1 MKKTFWI
8 LFITLLAA
16 PAFAGD
22 RVGLSAN
29 VGGSLSHV
37 PEPRLISPTSEQV
50 DLTGKPS
57 LLFEWSPFEGDIT
70 RRDFYDF
77 RIYKGYNRVEAN
89 LMFKDKV
96 FKSSYKIDLNANR
109 FENGQVYT
117 WSVRQVYMNGSKS
130 RKATSSFK
138 VVKR

>member
-1 MKKTFWI
+1 MKKMLWI
-8 LFITLLAA
+8 LLVLLLAA
-16 PAFAGD
+16 PAFAD
-22 RVGLSAN
+22 ERIGLSAN

-50 DLTGKPS
+50 DLTGKSS

-70 RRDFYDF
+70 RRDYYDF

-89 LMFKDKV
+89 LIFKDKV
-96 FKSSYKIDLNANR
+96 FKSAYKIDLNANR
-109 FENGQVYT
+109 FEDGQIYT

-138 VVKR
+138 AIKR

>member
-1 MKKTFWI
+1 MKKALGI
-8 LFITLLAA
+8 LFIMMLAA
-16 PAFAGD
+16 PVFAEH
-22 RVGLSAN
+22 RVGLSVN

-70 RRDFYDF
+70 RRDYYDF

-89 LMFKDKV
+89 LIFKDKV
-96 FKSSYKIDLNANR
+96 FKSAYKIDLNANR
-109 FENGQVYT
+109 FEDGQIYT

-138 VVKR
+138 AVKR